1 MSIESEHAASEYLY
15 HLGDIVN
22 GIQDGGQIRETAFN
36 KAEEWARILT
46 RLQKEEIEF
55 PRKSLL
61 GIFGV
66 MCVLENEAEDGRL
79 SPKRIGEIGNAV
91 RLTFVLLLEGRC
103 HDEYVPPTPG
113 IPRVR

>member
-1 MSIESEHAASEYLY
+1 MSIESDHAAHEYLY
-15 HLGDIVN
+15 HLGDVVN
-22 GIQDGGQIRETAFN
+22 GIQDGGQIRESAFS

-46 RLQKEEIEF
+46 RLQKSESEF

-61 GIFGV
+61 GIFDV

-79 SPKRIGEIGNAV
+79 YPERIREIGAAV
-91 RLTFVLLLEGRC
+91 RTTFVLLLEGRC
-103 HDEYVPPTPG
+103 HDENEPPVPG